1 VTQHAALFADGGAA
15 AHLQDGDV
23 VAVARQ
29 ASADPLQDDLLL
41 GAVWSGG
48 ASAGFSGIGAAFST
62 KGNPG
67 LGGFVDAAQL
77 VFLGQD
83 NKHYGSVWT
92 AGLFA
97 PTGPVPAGMVQ
108 VQAFGPSAAT
118 ITTNGND
125 AYAAY
130 AGDDEHVYYVWKTGP
145 GGSWAASS
153 QVPSGLVKNALPPA
167 IVLDGAGKVYF
178 FFVRKVDA
186 KVAFVTLTTPQ
197 MTWSAE
203 TLVDANALTQGAVTA
218 TRTSTGD
225 VLVAWH
231 GYNDEGLYFARGD
244 EAGFSVPAAIEL
256 PAGASTLPV
265 AVSGVAGA
273 DAEVLYGVGGNTARH
288 ARLTGAQWDITSIA
302 GVTAVSF
309 VAATATE

>member
-1 VTQHAALFADGGAA
+1 V
-15 AHLQDGDV
+15 
-23 VAVARQ
+23 
-29 ASADPLQDDLLL
+29 
-41 GAVWSGG
+41 
-48 ASAGFSGIGAAFST
+48 
-62 KGNPG
+62 
-67 LGGFVDAAQL
+67 FV
-77 VFLGQD
+77 GQD

-231 GYNDEGLYFARGD
+231 GYNDEGLYFARG
-244 EAGFSVPAAIEL
+244 ERSRVLRPGCHRAARRGEHT
-256 PAGASTLPV
+256 ASRRVRRGGGRRRGALWRRGQIRPDTR
-265 AVSGVAGA
+265 G
-273 DAEVLYGVGGNTARH
+273 
-288 ARLTGAQWDITSIA
+288 
-302 GVTAVSF
+302 
-309 VAATATE
+309 